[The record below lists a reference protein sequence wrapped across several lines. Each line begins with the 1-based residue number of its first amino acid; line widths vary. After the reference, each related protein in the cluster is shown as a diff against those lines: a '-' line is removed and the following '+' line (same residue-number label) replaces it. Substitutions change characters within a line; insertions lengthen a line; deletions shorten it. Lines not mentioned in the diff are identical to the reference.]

1 MSDPL
6 ITVVPMTATL
16 AVPAPCSGPAEAVA
30 DRGPVS
36 LARAA
41 VSQALERA
49 SWSQLDRDLLDEVR
63 EIVALRAQV
72 NALLLDA
79 IAEVDA
85 RGLANRRG
93 CSPTRAWLRS
103 AHRIAPHEAAK
114 LVSTAK
120 SLRTEL
126 PSVAAALGT
135 GTVSLAQADVIVTAI
150 GDLPAQT
157 PVARKPHAE
166 ATMIEA
172 AATFDPMILT
182 RIGRRLAEI
191 VDPEGVQDR
200 DEKPILDKEA
210 DAHRDRTVTL
220 SPDSDG
226 AGGYLRARLDAV
238 GYATLTAYLQA
249 ATAPGLIPDGATPPT
264 PAADADTRTIGQRR
278 HDAAVEAI
286 RQMLTG
292 GGLPSSGGV
301 KPRIVLTIP
310 ASSLTNRTG
319 AARLADGTQ
328 ISPTLARLLACDA
341 DLVPVT
347 LDGDGNP
354 LDVGRTRRLFTGP
367 VRTALEVRDRGCAW
381 PGCDRPVSWT
391 QAHHIVSWQDGGKT
405 SLDNGVLLCL
415 FHHHEIETAD
425 WTVAIHRGRAAFTP
439 PTWID
444 PDRKPRINPMHHPP
458 PRE

>member
-1 MSDPL
+1 
-6 ITVVPMTATL
+6 MTS
-16 AVPAPCSGPAEAVA
+16 V
-30 DRGPVS
+30 
-36 LARAA
+36 
-41 VSQALERA
+41 
-49 SWSQLDRDLLDEVR
+49 LDRTEVAAFTGARQLIEDRLSAGSWTLSDHDLLDQTR
-63 EIVALRAQV
+63 EILALRAGV
-72 NALLLDA
+72 DALLLET
-79 IAEVDA
+79 IGEVDS

-93 CSPTRAWLRS
+93 CPSTRAWLRS

-114 LVSTAK
+114 LLSTAQA
-120 SLRTEL
+120 LRNGL
-126 PSVAAALGT
+126 PSVATSLGA
-135 GTVSLAQADVIVTAI
+135 GAVSLAQAEVIVTAI
-150 GDLPAQT
+150 GDLPTET
-157 PVARKPHAE
+157 PVACKPQAA

-172 AATFDPMILT
+172 AATFDPVILA

-200 DEKPILDKEA
+200 DEQPIVDKED
-210 DAHRDRTVTL
+210 DAHRGRTL
-220 SPDSDG
+220 SLTPDTDG

-238 GYATLTAYLQA
+238 GYATLSAYLAA
-249 ATAPGLIPDGATPPT
+249 ATAPKATPDDDPKPDT
-264 PAADADTRTIGQRR
+264 VADADTRNVGQRR
-278 HDAAVEAI
+278 HDATVEAV
-286 RQMLTG
+286 RQMLAG
-292 GGLPSSGGV
+292 GNLPSSGGV

-319 AARLADGTQ
+319 AARVADGTQ

>member
-1 MSDPL
+1 
-6 ITVVPMTATL
+6 
-16 AVPAPCSGPAEAVA
+16 
-30 DRGPVS
+30 
-36 LARAA
+36 
-41 VSQALERA
+41 
-49 SWSQLDRDLLDEVR
+49 
-63 EIVALRAQV
+63 
-72 NALLLDA
+72 
-79 IAEVDA
+79 
-85 RGLANRRG
+85 
-93 CSPTRAWLRS
+93 
-103 AHRIAPHEAAK
+103 
-114 LVSTAK
+114 
-120 SLRTEL
+120 
-126 PSVAAALGT
+126 
-135 GTVSLAQADVIVTAI
+135 
-150 GDLPAQT
+150 
-157 PVARKPHAE
+157 
-166 ATMIEA
+166 
-172 AATFDPMILT
+172 
-182 RIGRRLAEI
+182 
-191 VDPEGVQDR
+191 
-200 DEKPILDKEA
+200 
-210 DAHRDRTVTL
+210 
-220 SPDSDG
+220 
-226 AGGYLRARLDAV
+226 
-238 GYATLTAYLQA
+238 
-249 ATAPGLIPDGATPPT
+249 
-264 PAADADTRTIGQRR
+264 
-278 HDAAVEAI
+278 
-286 RQMLTG
+286 MLTG

-458 PRE
+458 PRDETKPLSWCRLTQFRACPGRGNRPTRATRRLTTGDLPNSVAALVTVDIGRNLSLPGAVGELDVDMDVRHSVRDCGTEINVDDGNGVVVVTLKHPVFDPHALTLCHDRRHPDELQSSVDDRPHRAVLPHACEPVPLAFVEPMAVVGHQSTDRGLRLQPFYPSDQRHRPF